1 MRTRVE
7 KQRKVRY
14 KRKVNRYSLPCSQCS
29 PVHPVGHKQRYRL
42 FVNPDWQVAPL
53 RQWLLSQALC
63 KKTQTNKQS
72 TRKLTESFMFYS
84 MFRII
89 SKEVPVIVRST
100 YVTLVIYLIFG
111 TPTPTSHWKEV
122 DQSAS
127 LLQYIPRFKFKEWCK
142 KNLQNLRFVSLFKV
156 RCISNTL
163 RLT

>member
-14 KRKVNRYSLPCSQCS
+14 KRKVNRHSLPCSQCS
-29 PVHPVGHKQRYRL
+29 PVHPVGHRQRYRL

-122 DQSAS
+122 GQSAS
-127 LLQYIPRFKFKEWCK
+127 LLRYITGLNLKSDATKICK
-142 KNLQNLRFVSLFKV
+142 
-156 RCISNTL
+156 T
-163 RLT
+163 

>member
-1 MRTRVE
+1 MVTRAIKRTQCVFTGSQTT
-7 KQRKVRY
+7 KAIMDSTVTFID
-14 KRKVNRYSLPCSQCS
+14 LPCSQCW
-29 PVHPVGHKQRYRL
+29 PVHPVGHRQRYRL

-89 SKEVPVIVRST
+89 SKDMEVPIIVRST

-111 TPTPTSHWKEV
+111 TPTPTSH
-122 DQSAS
+122 
-127 LLQYIPRFKFKEWCK
+127 
-142 KNLQNLRFVSLFKV
+142 
-156 RCISNTL
+156 
-163 RLT
+163 

>member
-1 MRTRVE
+1 MRTCVE

-14 KRKVNRYSLPCSQCS
+14 KRKVNRHSLPCSQCS
-29 PVHPVGHKQRYRL
+29 PVHPVGHRQRYRL

-89 SKEVPVIVRST
+89 SKEVPIIVRST

-111 TPTPTSHWKEV
+111 TPTPTPTPTPTSH
-122 DQSAS
+122 
-127 LLQYIPRFKFKEWCK
+127 
-142 KNLQNLRFVSLFKV
+142 
-156 RCISNTL
+156 
-163 RLT
+163 